1 MKEFYLVSY
10 KGKFDIICDELDDTW
25 DIEVG
30 RITKQEAIEDAEW
43 RKESAKY
50 YGIPAYIGKDEDLKK
65 IYNLIK

>member
-1 MKEFYLVSY
+1 MKEFYLVDY

-30 RITKQEAIEDAEW
+30 KITKQEAIEDAQW
-43 RKESAKY
+43 RKKSADY
-50 YGIPAYIGKDEDLKK
+50 YGVPAYIGEDKDLNK